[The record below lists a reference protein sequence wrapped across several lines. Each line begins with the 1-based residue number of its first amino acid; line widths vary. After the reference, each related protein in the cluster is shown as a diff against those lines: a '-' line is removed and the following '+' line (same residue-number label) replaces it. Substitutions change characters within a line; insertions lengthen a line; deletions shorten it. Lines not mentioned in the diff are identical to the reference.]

1 MSSPPYP
8 MSSRGKYPTLSSR
21 LERKRNGGIYRSW
34 YDAGGCEDSSTTL
47 RSGRNDKW
55 GGVVGMSPPS
65 VIPGVALPTY
75 VIPPP
80 TLSSR
85 LERKRNGGIYRSW
98 CDVGGCEDSSTPLR
112 FGRNDMR
119 GRCSSRNV
127 PPLSSRLE
135 RKRNGGI
142 YRSWCDAG
150 GCEDSST
157 TLRFGRNDISGW
169 CGRNVHPLCH
179 PGRGT
184 PHVCHPAPPNG
195 VIPTGAYHHPC
206 HPDWSVS
213 GMEGSIAVGAMWEGA
228 RIPPLRFASVGMTWG

>member
-1 MSSPPYP
+1 MAIVLRWAVCCVRPHI
-8 MSSRGKYPTLSSR
+8 MASRVQCPQSCHPDWSV
-21 LERKRNGGIYRSW
+21 
-34 YDAGGCEDSSTTL
+34 
-47 RSGRNDKW
+47 SGME
-55 GGVVGMSPPS
+55 GSIAVGTMQEGAR
-65 VIPGVALPTY
+65 IP
-75 VIPPP
+75 
-80 TLSSR
+80 
-85 LERKRNGGIYRSW
+85 
-98 CDVGGCEDSSTPLR
+98 PLR
-112 FGRNDMR
+112 FAPVGMTSGVVRSE
-119 GRCSSRNV
+119 CL

-142 YRSWCDAG
+142 YRSGYDAG